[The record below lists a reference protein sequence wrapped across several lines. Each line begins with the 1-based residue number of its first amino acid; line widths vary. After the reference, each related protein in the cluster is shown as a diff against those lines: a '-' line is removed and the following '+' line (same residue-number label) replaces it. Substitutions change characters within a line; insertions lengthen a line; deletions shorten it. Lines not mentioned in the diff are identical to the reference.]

1 MTTAGKIRT
10 VLTALAAVLLT
21 LTTSMA
27 QETRPVDDERAP
39 REILVAEG
47 YEKALPVYRKLFEQS
62 PDDPAISE
70 RWLNGSGLDMAAEEL
85 YEPAIGLLR
94 IATVLYPD
102 SANTRDSV
110 GYVYRQM
117 GLLDSALQWYRKALE
132 VDPEF
137 PSAVEAVA
145 ELEAERESGGG
156 TCGAPTS
163 ADRS

>member
-1 MTTAGKIRT
+1 MRI
-10 VLTALAAVLLT
+10 LLLAILLFVAP
-21 LTTSMA
+21 LMA
-27 QETRPVDDERAP
+27 AETERMADDERAP

-62 PDDPAISE
+62 HDDPAISE
-70 RWLNGSGLDMAAEEL
+70 RWLNGQGLGMAAGEL

-102 SANTRDSV
+102 SANTWDSV

-117 GLLDSALQWYRKALE
+117 GQLDRALQWYRKSLE

-145 ELEAERESGGG
+145 ELEAEREAGGG
-156 TCGAPTS
+156 TCGAESTS
-163 ADRS
+163 ADRTQQEEGR